1 VFSMFEDLFSAT
13 VGLLSYSKEKAEEF
27 IEMLVDKGE
36 MQRDEAKK
44 LVNRLIEKGRAETDR
59 YREQFRDKYSNL
71 VDEKMITKEDF
82 RRLESKIDQLLALLQ
97 EKEK

>member
-1 VFSMFEDLFSAT
+1 MFSMFEYLFSAT

-44 LVNRLIEKGRAETDR
+44 LVNRLIEKGRAEADR

>member
-1 VFSMFEDLFSAT
+1 MFSTFEDLFSAT

-44 LVNRLIEKGRAETDR
+44 LVNRLIEKGRAEADR
-59 YREQFRDKYSNL
+59 CREQVREKYSNL
-71 VDEKMITKEDF
+71 VNEKMVTKEDF
-82 RRLESKIDQLLALLQ
+82 RRLES
-97 EKEK
+97 